1 MTMNQDWQALSD
13 AWRDQATPT
22 IDMDALRREVGK
34 QGRYLRRMLAL
45 EVGLTVLLLV
55 FFAWALLR
63 PDNTLVEYLLLGGFA
78 FLLIVYEGF
87 VLWIRRRELSDT
99 GLDAQALLDL
109 EIRRAG
115 TTHLYWRIGMWTAMA
130 MWLALYAALMAGL
143 SLDWE
148 EVRLAGLIGAV
159 TANVLAFPAVALFG
173 YYRCRQASQRRAR
186 YQDLLEQLRAS

>member
-115 TTHLYWRIGMWTAMA
+115 TTHLY
-130 MWLALYAALMAGL
+130 
-143 SLDWE
+143 
-148 EVRLAGLIGAV
+148 
-159 TANVLAFPAVALFG
+159 
-173 YYRCRQASQRRAR
+173 
-186 YQDLLEQLRAS
+186 